1 MSTKQDF
8 IDTYEKKVKELREN
22 YYKNKIKNGLGDNI
36 LIKSIIIINYLP
48 LVLSIIL
55 CIVGKFSLKS
65 KIVATIFLLISS
77 YFLAIIKKKYN
88 ILESKYESTIRKMGF
103 LSINQYEKNIAKYI
117 TGKNGYYDE
126 TLQKIITDNKIA
138 EDKMFEVKDL
148 KDRTYLL
155 YDNKEKDELFIINN
169 NLKDIPRLVKIKYS
183 NIRYYRHD
191 KLNNR
196 IILKTD
202 LDEWYYKE
210 DSKTIFAKIMPDK
223 KIETI
228 NSFKPDEYINDF
240 EKYMKEIKEE
250 DIIKKE
256 ENNKIK
262 NNIKNKLLPLFLL
275 LIIFMILSAIYKEYH
290 KVLNI
295 IHIVLLIAT
304 NHYLLQYLQVKNI
317 FIKDDNEYIKYLN
330 NNKDCQDK
338 FAELKLALNIPREI
352 EKIYSDEGA
361 EFLVW
366 DNGGY
371 FHLFLNLIYFDVIYI
386 SVKITDVD
394 YYKEDNNL
402 CELKIKGKNYYFT
415 LDSIKVF
422 SKLLPNK
429 DYNWIKGLQVAKK

>member
-8 IDTYEKKVKELREN
+8 IDTYEKKVKELRDN

-36 LIKSIIIINYLP
+36 LIKSIIVINYLP

-117 TGKNGYYDE
+117 TGKNGYYAE
-126 TLQKIITDNKIA
+126 TLQKIITDNKIT

-256 ENNKIK
+256 ENIKIK
-262 NNIKNKLLPLFLL
+262 NTIKSKLLPLLLL
-275 LIIFMILSAIYKEYH
+275 LIIFMILSTIYKEYH

-295 IHIVLLIAT
+295 IHIVLLVAT
-304 NHYLLQYLQVKNI
+304 NHHLLQYLQVKNI

-429 DYNWIKGLQVAKK
+429 DYNWIKGLQVAKN